1 MKEEDKKY
9 QNDITAASSEI
20 PFKEL
25 KLGVWEMKTCRNEK
39 KRMKYVSLTSA
50 TLGISR
56 SKNFFNDFPPVTEY
70 TMVEAT

>member
-1 MKEEDKKY
+1 
-9 QNDITAASSEI
+9 
-20 PFKEL
+20 
-25 KLGVWEMKTCRNEK
+25 MKTCRHEK

-70 TMVEAT
+70 TMVVAT